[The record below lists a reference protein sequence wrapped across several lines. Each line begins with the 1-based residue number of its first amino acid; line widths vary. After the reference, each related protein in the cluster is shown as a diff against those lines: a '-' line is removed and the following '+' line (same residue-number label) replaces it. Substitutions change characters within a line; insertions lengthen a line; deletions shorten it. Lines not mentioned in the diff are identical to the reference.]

1 MDIHA
6 YPTDARTPVDRE
18 EAIRI
23 AAEHLPG
30 EIPETDRHIVEFA
43 DGFTVFDV
51 RPLHA
56 PSDRPI
62 PVGGSVHVIDKE
74 TGAVSF
80 WPTYPSDLIAAQYAL
95 MRESG
100 RLIVEANWPDPD

>member
-6 YPTDARTPVDRE
+6 YPTGAHTPVDRE
-18 EAIRI
+18 EAARV
-23 AAEHLPG
+23 AAEHLPAETPG
-30 EIPETDRHIVEFA
+30 TDRHIVEFA

-56 PSDRPI
+56 PPDRPI
-62 PVGGSVHVIDKE
+62 PVGGSVHVIDKA
-74 TGAVSF
+74 TGAVSY
-80 WPTYPSDLIAAQYAL
+80 WPTYPSEAIAAQYAL

-100 RLIVEANWPDPD
+100 RLIVEESWPDPD